1 MKNDSNM
8 TLPDF
13 QSLMLPLLT
22 FLSDGKEHT
31 TKETL
36 NHLADQFKLT
46 EEQKQEMLPSRN
58 QTVFYNR
65 VTWAKA
71 HLKMAG
77 LVENLKR
84 GSFKITENGLEILN
98 QKPDIINLK
107 FLRQLPE
114 YIENAE
120 GWKSN
125 ISDSGITEIEI
136 AEAKTPEE
144 ILEEGYLNIRSTLSQ
159 ELLSKVKSCSP
170 MFFENLV
177 VELLVKMGYGG
188 SLKDAGKAIG
198 KRGDEGIDGIIKEDK
213 LGLDVI
219 YIQAKRWEGSVGRPE
234 IQKFV
239 GALAG
244 QGAKKGIFI
253 TTSRFT
259 PDATSYVTRNET
271 KIVLIDGEYLAQ
283 LLIDYNLGV
292 TTQITY
298 EIKKMDIDYFE
309 GE

>member
-1 MKNDSNM
+1 
-8 TLPDF
+8 
-13 QSLMLPLLT
+13 MLPLLT
-22 FLSDGKEHT
+22 FLADGKEHT

-36 NHLADQFKLT
+36 NFLADEFQLT
-46 EEQKQEMLPSRN
+46 DVQRQEMLPNRK

-71 HLKMAG
+71 HLKMAA

-84 GSFKITENGLEILN
+84 GSFRITANGLEVLK
-98 QKPDIINLK
+98 QQPSAINLK
-107 FLRQLPE
+107 FLRQIPE
-114 YIENAE
+114 YIETAE
-120 GWKSN
+120 GWKNNSTGT
-125 ISDSGITEIEI
+125 GITEIET
-136 AEAKTPEE
+136 AEVKTPEE
-144 ILEEGYLNIRSTLSQ
+144 ILETGYLNIRRTLAQ
-159 ELLSKVKSCSP
+159 DLLLKIKTCSP
-170 MFFENLV
+170 LFFENLV

-198 KRGDEGIDGIIKEDK
+198 KSGDEGIDGIIKEDK

-219 YIQAKRWEGSVGRPE
+219 YVQAKRWEGNVGRPE

-253 TTSRFT
+253 TTSRYT
-259 PDATSYVTRNET
+259 PDAASYVPRNET
-271 KIVLIDGEYLAQ
+271 KIVLIDGDQLAQ
-283 LLIDYNLGV
+283 LMIDYNLGV

-298 EIKKMDIDYFE
+298 EIKKMDTDYFDAE
-309 GE
+309 